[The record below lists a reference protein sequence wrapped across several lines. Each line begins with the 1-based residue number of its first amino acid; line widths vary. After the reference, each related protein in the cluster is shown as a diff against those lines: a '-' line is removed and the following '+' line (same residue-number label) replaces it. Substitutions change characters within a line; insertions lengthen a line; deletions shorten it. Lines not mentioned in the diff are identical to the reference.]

1 MNLTKLSEPYR
12 EVLAIQEALCRLGF
26 MTDDI
31 YYQAGPYADPKQ
43 GVLQVILMV
52 PGSPK
57 FVIDA
62 GLVSLA
68 ETERF
73 ETKFRE
79 IIRII
84 NTRTAKSRKWR
95 EQIWKRS
102 KIGSDSAYFLSLAI
116 ALAKKGIAVPNAPA
130 TPDMVDTISSV
141 IQN

>member
-12 EVLAIQEALCRLGF
+12 EVLAVQEALCRLGF

-31 YYQAGPYADPKQ
+31 YYQAGPYAGDPSR
-43 GVLQVILMV
+43 GVFQVILMV

-68 ETERF
+68 EIERF

-79 IIRII
+79 VIRIV
-84 NTRTAKSRKWR
+84 NTRAAKTRKWR

-102 KIGSDSAYFLSLAI
+102 KIGSDSGYFLSLAI
-116 ALAKKGIAVPNAPA
+116 ALANKGIAAPNAPA
-130 TPDMVDTISSV
+130 APAVVDVLSAIK
-141 IQN
+141 N